1 MDSPYKVNTG
11 SAPTI
16 LSSCSNVFKI
26 TRISKDLLTRIWHWN
41 ICTMLLLLETIA
53 LKAAIMR
60 QSIAETN

>member
-11 SAPTI
+11 SAPTM
-16 LSSCSNVFKI
+16 LSSQSNIFKI
-26 TRISKDLLTRIWHWN
+26 IRISKDLLTRIWHWN

-53 LKAAIMR
+53 LKAGIMR